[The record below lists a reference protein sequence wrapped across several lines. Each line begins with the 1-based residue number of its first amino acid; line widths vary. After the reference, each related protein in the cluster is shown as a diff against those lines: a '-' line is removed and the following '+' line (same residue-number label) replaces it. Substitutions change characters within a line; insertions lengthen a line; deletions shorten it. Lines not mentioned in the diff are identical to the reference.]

1 MSAHRFDHD
10 LACVVRILAQHR
22 MIDLWGHASVRIPRS
37 EAIAVTPRFTRQA
50 LPQNLRAQDI
60 IVCDMD
66 GRRLRGSGELP
77 LQFEVDLAL
86 YRSDP
91 AQGACI
97 ASRPSTAL
105 AAVMADATLQPITH
119 MESETL
125 FRGPTT
131 LPGVFATD
139 AQAAQ
144 PLASALATSGI
155 AHQRGLALWTSGR
168 DAWDALT
175 VAYHHEYLAQANLV
189 LAGTGR
195 AVLPVREPD
204 SDRLWSQFSGHQH
217 YIEFLSSLDPGAGP
231 HPWTLFLD
239 QHGHPEDPHGP
250 LKAAVAMSCRALWA
264 RHTLVAF
271 LEHISHRLPGTDLF
285 IMSAAC
291 SYRDMLPEHM
301 CVLDYQAN
309 WIDGPRPPGFKWFHA
324 QLLAE
329 RADAQAVVHTHDL
342 IGRAYAG
349 SIDRLV
355 PASPTGLRIAT
366 QALPMYPRC
375 DLIVDAEVRRSTLDA
390 LGHGPIV
397 HEVGHGTDFVASTLE
412 QATVDAIQR
421 EEFLQLH
428 NLAERFGTPQPLP
441 EATIARLPELE
452 PSAED
457 WWWFYTAEV
466 GAVRRSVGGYVF

>member
-1 MSAHRFDHD
+1 MSAHRFDED
-10 LACVVRILAQHR
+10 LASVCRIMAQHR

-37 EAIAVTPRFTRQA
+37 EAIAVTPRFTRHA

-60 IVCDMD
+60 IVCDLE
-66 GRRLRGSGELP
+66 GRRLRGSGDLP
-77 LQFEVDLAL
+77 LQFEVDLEL
-86 YRSDP
+86 YRADP

-97 ASRPSTAL
+97 SCRPFTAL
-105 AAVMADATLQPITH
+105 AAAMSGAQLHPITH

-131 LPGVFATD
+131 LPGVFLQD
-139 AQAAQ
+139 AQAAR
-144 PLASALATSGI
+144 PLVDALARAGL

-189 LAGTGR
+189 VAGTGR
-195 AVLPVREPD
+195 TILPVRQPD
-204 SDRLWSQFSGHQH
+204 SERLWSQFSGHQH
-217 YIEFLSSLDPGAGP
+217 YVEFLSSLDPGEGP
-231 HPWTLFLD
+231 HPWTGFRA
-239 QHGHPEDPHGP
+239 QHEDPDDPHGQ
-250 LKAAVAMSCRALWA
+250 LKAAVAMSCRALWT

-271 LEHISHRLPGTDLF
+271 LEHISHRLPGSDLF

-301 CVLDYQAN
+301 CVLDYKAN

-329 RADAQAVVHTHDL
+329 RPDAQAVVHTHDL
-342 IGRAYAG
+342 FGRAYAG
-349 SIDRLV
+349 SIQDLV

-366 QALPMYPRC
+366 RSLPVYPRC
-375 DLIVDAEVRRSTLDA
+375 DLIVDADVRRSTLDA
-390 LGHGPIV
+390 LGNGPIV
-397 HEVGHGTDFVASTLE
+397 HELGHGTDFVAGTLE
-412 QATVDAIQR
+412 EATVDAIQR

-441 EATIARLPELE
+441 DSTIAHLPGIE
-452 PSAED
+452 PAAED
-457 WWWFYTAEV
+457 WWWFYAAEV
-466 GAVRRSVGGYVF
+466 GTVRRSVGGYVF